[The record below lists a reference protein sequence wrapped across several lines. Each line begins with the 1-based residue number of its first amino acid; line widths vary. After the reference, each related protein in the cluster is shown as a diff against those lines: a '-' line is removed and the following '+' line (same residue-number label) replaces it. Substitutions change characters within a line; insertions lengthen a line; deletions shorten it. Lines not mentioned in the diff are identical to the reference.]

1 MHITVEL
8 EIPPN
13 EDGLG
18 ILHFLL
24 GEKSLIFDV
33 LKGCTPSSNSI
44 ITVKISGI
52 VDAKKSLL
60 VYLDRNIAQ

>member
-1 MHITVEL
+1 MEL

-24 GEKSLIFDV
+24 GEKSPIFDF

-44 ITVKISGI
+44 ITVKTSGI
-52 VDAKKSLL
+52 VDTKKKFTCLL
-60 VYLDRNIAQ
+60 RS